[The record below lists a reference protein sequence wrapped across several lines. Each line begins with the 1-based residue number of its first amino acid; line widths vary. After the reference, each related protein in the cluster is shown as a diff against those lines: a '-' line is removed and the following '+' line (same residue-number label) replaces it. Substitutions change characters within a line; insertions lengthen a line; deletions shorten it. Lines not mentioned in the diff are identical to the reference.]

1 MSLRNKFLSPGTQK
15 GGMALAPD
23 KHWDVLGQIR
33 SFDIELI
40 KCGALPHPFLGPSP
54 RDGEIITAQIPLLII
69 PSDPVS
75 MATELPHTLT
85 AMTRTLRGSF
95 QSRHQEASMIPQP
108 APTGN
113 IPFWKKHCSEQ
124 STSQRFRV
132 GNPAQSS
139 LWLKTKE
146 KNLGQQELPYQPRAG
161 QLGARGSWSREELQ
175 QLTLPA
181 QNLLTQKGSL
191 APRIR
196 GGDSLTDPLTPTY
209 LPKSSAPAPAPEIVS
224 KTTASSV

>member
-15 GGMALAPD
+15 EGMALAPD
-23 KHWDVLGQIR
+23 KHCDVLGQIR

-40 KCGALPHPFLGPSP
+40 KCGALPHPFLVPP
-54 RDGEIITAQIPLLII
+54 LRDAETHITAQIPLLII
-69 PSDPVS
+69 PSDPVPT
-75 MATELPHTLT
+75 ATDLPHTLT
-85 AMTRTLRGSF
+85 VKTRTLRGSF

-113 IPFWKKHCSEQ
+113 IPFWEKHCSEQ
-124 STSQRFRV
+124 STSQRFMV

-146 KNLGQQELPYQPRAG
+146 KNLGQQELPYQLQAG
-161 QLGARGSWSREELQ
+161 QLGARGSSSREELQ

-181 QNLLTQKGSL
+181 QTFLHKR
-191 APRIR
+191 A
-196 GGDSLTDPLTPTY
+196 
-209 LPKSSAPAPAPEIVS
+209 A
-224 KTTASSV
+224 